1 MQHLYVQ
8 LPQKVSPFIEDD
20 FISVLNNIH
29 RLRQQIDLLSK
40 KLMWLV
46 AEDKSTRYFPS
57 SYYLTAYGL
66 AHILDRHYYKIDRY
80 ADKAKFTIPI
90 FEIVKLI
97 RQASVL
103 QVETIPGKSERRVLN
118 AGRIIGISA
127 TGTPCRRISIITD
140 AYGYIR
146 TAYPS

>member
-1 MQHLYVQ
+1 MQHVYVQ
-8 LPQKVSPFIEDD
+8 LPEKNFPFNEDD
-20 FISVLNNIH
+20 FISVLNNMH

-46 AEDKSTRYFPS
+46 AENKSTRYFPS

-80 ADKAKFTIPI
+80 ADKAKFTISVA
-90 FEIVKLI
+90 EIVKLI

-103 QVETIPGKSERRVLN
+103 QVEEIAGKSERRVLY
-118 AGRIIGISA
+118 AGRIIGKSP
-127 TGTPCRRISIITD
+127 TGQPCEHISIITD